1 MIQKPVPPSVAK
13 TTFPTKILDAI
24 PVGTGF
30 SKRSGQA
37 TVNVNRISE
46 DSLEVTATCD
56 SLSRQVIILTEELT
70 RIRNELKE
78 TKEQPPEEIINE
90 PTGFQWFQIWA
101 GRIALLILILM
112 LIKRYLNR
120 KRSQIVNCKS

>member
-1 MIQKPVPPSVAK
+1 MAK
-13 TTFPTKILDAI
+13 TTFPISTLKAI

-37 TVNVNRISE
+37 TVNVNLLPG

-56 SLSRQVIILTEELT
+56 SLSRQVIILTQELT

-78 TKEQPPEEIINE
+78 KVEQPPPEIINE